1 MSQVRRAVDLVLL
14 DLDGT
19 TLTPDLAITVQT
31 REAVA
36 DCRSLG
42 VLVALASGRPKS
54 SVLAIAHELGGA
66 DFAVSLNGAT
76 GLDLGTGESWTSR
89 ERMTKENLEAALEL
103 AARFDLG
110 ICLYAAEGW
119 AAAGAWHW
127 VALEESRSGTRPG
140 WRLETS
146 EVLPWSANHPCLK
159 ILLVGEP
166 NQARATFD
174 SLREHNSL
182 PGLHMTYP
190 EYVEASPL
198 GISKP
203 TFMRHLARTR
213 DLARDRMLAIGDGA
227 NDVPLFAAVGQSV
240 CVANADRS
248 LIAIANW
255 LAPSNA
261 SGGVALALQ
270 ALVLGE
276 RASLELLVR
285 QR

>member
-1 MSQVRRAVDLVLL
+1 MRRAVDLVLL

-19 TLTPDLAITVQT
+19 TLTPDLSIAAET
-31 REAVA
+31 RAAVA
-36 DCRSLG
+36 DCRSAG

-54 SVLAIAHELGGA
+54 SVLAISRKLGGA

-76 GLDLGTGESWTSR
+76 GVDLVTGESWTSR
-89 ERMTKENLEAALEL
+89 ESMTKENLEAALEV
-103 AARFDLG
+103 AAQFDLG

-119 AAAGAWHW
+119 AAAGASHW
-127 VALEESRSGTRPG
+127 VALEESRSGTRPR
-140 WRLETS
+140 WRLEAG
-146 EVLPWSANHPCLK
+146 EVCAWSANDPCLK

-174 SLREHNSL
+174 LLRELSSL

-203 TFMRHLARTR
+203 TFMRHLTRTR
-213 DLARDRMLAIGDGA
+213 DLARNRMLAIGDGA

-240 CVANADRS
+240 CVANAEPS
-248 LIAIANW
+248 LIAIADW

-261 SGGVALALQ
+261 SGGVALALRG
-270 ALVLGE
+270 LVLGE
-276 RASLELLVR
+276 RASLELLVS
-285 QR
+285 QH